1 MFVAIPTAMPLEPLT
16 SRFGNFEGRTRG
28 SFSVPSKLSI
38 QSTVSFSRS
47 SSIAS
52 AVFARRHS
60 VYRIAAG
67 SSSIGWG
74 ETRGRDSWASSGMVL
89 LDVQVHDFLRVL
101 LDVLPAR
108 LDGLPHEDREQG
120 IGGRGVLNRDLLQQ
134 AAGGIHR
141 RLPELVGVHLA

>member
-1 MFVAIPTAMPLEPLT
+1 MRRWTGFSPSRTSGSARPTITL
-16 SRFGNFEGRTRG
+16 
-28 SFSVPSKLSI
+28 
-38 QSTVSFSRS
+38 
-47 SSIAS
+47 IAYS
-52 AVFARRHS
+52 MWERCS
-60 VYRIAAG
+60 

-141 RLPELVGVHLA
+141 RLPELVGV